1 MLPAT
6 QLLPSLSE
14 SAKAVFLSYASQD
27 AEAAKR
33 ILATLQGAG
42 VEVWFDQSELVGGDA
57 WDRKIR
63 GQINECALF
72 LSVISANTQ
81 VRLEGY
87 FRIEWKLAA
96 ERTHAMAAAR
106 PFLIPVVIDATPDA
120 AAHVPT
126 EFKAV
131 QWTRL
136 PQGATP
142 EAFVQRIQALLLS
155 GLVTGSTTAPA
166 NMAGLAEQKAGD
178 RIGPYK
184 LVQKLGEGG
193 CGIVWMAEQQHP
205 VRRRVAVKII
215 KLGMDTKEVIARF
228 ETERQVL
235 ALMDHPNVAKVL
247 DAGTTDTGRPY
258 FVMELVQ
265 GVPITTFCDQKKLS
279 TPARLDLFAQVCSAV
294 QHAHQKGIIH
304 RDLKPSNIL
313 VALHDDAPVPKVI
326 DFGIAKATGGRL
338 TDQTYFTVVDQ
349 VMGTPA
355 YMSPEQAQLSA
366 VDIDTRS
373 DIYSLGVVLYELL
386 TGRTPFD
393 TAELHKVGLD
403 EIRRHIREVDPP
415 KPSTRL
421 GTLPGAALDTAAL
434 QRQSS
439 PPKLVSGLKGDLDWI
454 VMRCLEKDRARR
466 YDTANNLADD
476 IRRHLA
482 SEPVS
487 ASPPSTGYRLQKWV
501 RRNRLAFAAAA
512 LVSLTLVLGA
522 AVSTWQAVRA
532 GRAERQAIADRDV
545 ATASRNAEKQARE
558 QALVAEKQA
567 RDEAAISKA
576 ASERASRAEQQALAS
591 EKQARDEAA
600 ISKAV
605 SDFLQNDLL
614 RQADSRT
621 QAEAKT
627 TANPDLKV
635 REALDRAA
643 EKVGTRFKDQP
654 LTEAAVR
661 DVIGST
667 YRGVGDA
674 AKAVPHLERALELR
688 KPLLGAEHPD
698 TLGSMSNLAT
708 AYHDQGKYIEAVAL
722 QTQTLEIRKRVL
734 GAEHPDT
741 LGSMNRLANTYGEQ
755 GKTAEAVALHAQ
767 TLEIFKR
774 VRGAEHPS
782 TLMSTNNLANMYL
795 AQGKQAESA
804 VLFAQALEIGKRA
817 LGAEHPNTLLF
828 MDNLAGAYGAQG
840 KIAEAVALQAQTLEI
855 RKRVLGAEHPDTLRS
870 MGGLAG
876 AYGAQG
882 KYTEAAALHAQTLEI
897 QKRVLGA
904 EHPSTLAS
912 MNELA
917 GAYFAQGK
925 RAETAALVAETLEIQ
940 KRVLGVEH
948 PSTVGSMGNLAGAYL
963 AQGKHAEAAPLMAET
978 LEIQKR
984 VLGAEHPGTLTMMS
998 NLALAYVSLGK
1009 HAEAAALAGQAL
1021 EVRKRV
1027 LGAEHPSTL
1036 SSMASLANAYAAQ
1049 GKHAEAAAV
1058 FAQASEISKRVHGAE
1073 HPRTLALMKNLALA
1087 YTGQGKHAEAAAL
1100 HAQGWEIRKRVL
1112 GAEHPDSVQS
1122 MGNLA
1127 AAGEFAGDW
1136 PKAEPAYRELLS
1148 ARLRKDGADS
1158 TSAANA
1164 RAALGK
1170 ILIARQK
1177 FADAELVL
1185 REALAVLEKKVGR
1198 DSQTFNARSLLG
1210 GALAGQKKFAE
1221 AEPLLVSAYEGLRQH
1236 KKTIPAKG
1244 DVRVQEGAERLV
1256 QLYTDWG
1263 QPAKAAGWQQK
1274 LDALNATAS
1283 PPAAAK

>member
-1 MLPAT
+1 VLPAT

-14 SAKAVFLSYASQD
+14 PAKAVFLSYASQD
-27 AEAAKR
+27 VEAAKR
-33 ILATLQGAG
+33 VRDALRGAG

-63 GQINECALF
+63 NQINECALF
-72 LSVISANTQ
+72 ISVISANTQ

-120 AAHVPT
+120 AAHVPP

-142 EAFVQRIQALLLS
+142 EPFVQRIQALLLS
-155 GLVTGSTTAPA
+155 GLVSGAVTQPT
-166 NMAGLAEQKAGD
+166 NIAGMAEQKPGD

-247 DAGTTDTGRPY
+247 DAGTTDMGRPY

-265 GVPITTFCDQKKLS
+265 GVPITAFCDQKKLS
-279 TPARLDLFAQVCSAV
+279 TEARLDLFAQVCSAV

-386 TGRTPFD
+386 TGRT
-393 TAELHKVGLD
+393 AVRYRGAAQGGA
-403 EIRRHIREVDPP
+403 RRNPAHIREVDPP

-501 RRNRLAFAAAA
+501 RRNRLAFAAAV

-532 GRAERQAIADRDV
+532 GKAERQAIADRDA
-545 ATASRNAEKQARE
+545 ATASRNAEKVARE

-567 RDEAAISKA
+567 RDEAAIGKA
-576 ASERASRAEQQALAS
+576 ASERASRAERQAIADRDAATASRNAEKLAREQALTA
-591 EKQARDEAA
+591 EKVARDEAS

-621 QAEAKT
+621 QGEATT

-674 AKAVPHLERALELR
+674 AKAVLHLERALELR
-688 KPLLGAEHPD
+688 QPLLGPEHPD
-698 TLGSMSNLAT
+698 TLTSMQNLAI
-708 AYHDQGKYIEAVAL
+708 AYHGQGKYVAAAAL
-722 QTQTLEIRKRVL
+722 SAQTLEIRKRVL
-734 GAEHPDT
+734 GAEHADT
-741 LGSMNRLANTYGEQ
+741 LISMNRLANTYHRQ
-755 GKTAEAVALHAQ
+755 GKTAEAAALHVQ
-767 TLEIFKR
+767 TLEIRKR
-774 VRGAEHPS
+774 VLGAEHHDTLTS
-782 TLMSTNNLANMYL
+782 TSNLANVYL
-795 AQGKQAESA
+795 AQGKYAEA
-804 VLFAQALEIGKRA
+804 ATLYAQTWEMGKRV
-817 LGAEHPNTLLF
+817 LSAEHPDTVLW

-840 KIAEAVALQAQTLEI
+840 KTAEAAALKAQTLEI
-855 RKRVLGAEHPDTLRS
+855 RKRVLGAEHPDTLSS
-870 MGGLAG
+870 MAGLAG
-876 AYGAQG
+876 AYFAQG
-882 KYTEAAALHAQTLEI
+882 KQAEAAALFTETLKI

-904 EHPSTLAS
+904 EHPDTLSS
-912 MNELA
+912 MAGLA

-925 RAETAALVAETLEIQ
+925 Q
-940 KRVLGVEH
+940 
-948 PSTVGSMGNLAGAYL
+948 
-963 AQGKHAEAAPLMAET
+963 AEAAALFTET
-978 LEIQKR
+978 LKIQKR
-984 VLGAEHPGTLTMMS
+984 VLGAEHPKTLFSMGG
-998 NLALAYVSLGK
+998 LGAVYRAQRK
-1009 HAEAAALAGQAL
+1009 HTEAAALLAETWEL
-1021 EVRKRV
+1021 SKRV
-1027 LGAEHPSTL
+1027 FGTEDPFTL
-1036 SSMASLANAYAAQ
+1036 VLMSELAGVYFAQ
-1049 GKHAEAAAV
+1049 GKHV
-1058 FAQASEISKRVHGAE
+1058 
-1073 HPRTLALMKNLALA
+1073 
-1087 YTGQGKHAEAAAL
+1087 EAAAL
-1100 HAQGWEIRKRVL
+1100 KAQTLEIRKRVG
-1112 GAEHPDSVQS
+1112 GAEHPDTPS
-1122 MGNLA
+1122 
-1127 AAGEFAGDW
+1127 
-1136 PKAEPAYRELLS
+1136 R
-1148 ARLRKDGADS
+1148 
-1158 TSAANA
+1158 
-1164 RAALGK
+1164 
-1170 ILIARQK
+1170 
-1177 FADAELVL
+1177 
-1185 REALAVLEKKVGR
+1185 
-1198 DSQTFNARSLLG
+1198 
-1210 GALAGQKKFAE
+1210 
-1221 AEPLLVSAYEGLRQH
+1221 
-1236 KKTIPAKG
+1236 
-1244 DVRVQEGAERLV
+1244 
-1256 QLYTDWG
+1256 
-1263 QPAKAAGWQQK
+1263 
-1274 LDALNATAS
+1274 
-1283 PPAAAK
+1283 

>member
-14 SAKAVFLSYASQD
+14 PAKAVFLSYASQD

-33 ILATLQGAG
+33 VRDALQGAG

-63 GQINECALF
+63 NQINECALF
-72 LSVISANTQ
+72 ISVISANTQ

-120 AAHVPT
+120 AAHVPP

-142 EAFVQRIQALLLS
+142 EPFVQRIQALLLS
-155 GLVTGSTTAPA
+155 GLVSGTTTAPA
-166 NMAGLAEQKAGD
+166 SVAGLAEQKTGD

-247 DAGTTDTGRPY
+247 DAGTTDMGRPY

-279 TPARLDLFAQVCSAV
+279 TEARLELFAQVCSAV

-466 YDTANNLADD
+466 YDTANSLADD

-532 GRAERQAIADRDV
+532 GKAERQAIADRDA
-545 ATASRNAEKQARE
+545 ATASRNAEKLARE
-558 QALVAEKQA
+558 QALTAEKVA
-567 RDEAAISKA
+567 RDEAS
-576 ASERASRAEQQALAS
+576 
-591 EKQARDEAA
+591 

-621 QAEAKT
+621 QGEATT

-674 AKAVPHLERALELR
+674 AKAVLHLERALELR
-688 KPLLGAEHPD
+688 QPLLGPEHPD
-698 TLGSMSNLAT
+698 TLTSMQNLAI
-708 AYHDQGKYIEAVAL
+708 AYHGQGKYVAAAAL
-722 QTQTLEIRKRVL
+722 SAQTLEIRKRVL
-734 GAEHPDT
+734 GAEHADT
-741 LGSMNRLANTYGEQ
+741 LISMNRLANTYHRQ
-755 GKTAEAVALHAQ
+755 GKTAEAAALHVQ
-767 TLEIFKR
+767 TLEIRKR
-774 VRGAEHPS
+774 VLGAEHHDTLTS
-782 TLMSTNNLANMYL
+782 TSNLANVYL
-795 AQGKQAESA
+795 AQGKYAEA
-804 VLFAQALEIGKRA
+804 ATLYAQTWEMGKRV
-817 LGAEHPNTLLF
+817 LSAEHPDTVLW

-840 KIAEAVALQAQTLEI
+840 KTAEAAALKAQTLEI
-855 RKRVLGAEHPDTLRS
+855 RKRVLGAEHPDTLSS
-870 MGGLAG
+870 MAGLAG
-876 AYGAQG
+876 AYFAQG
-882 KYTEAAALHAQTLEI
+882 MQAEAAALFTETLKI

-904 EHPSTLAS
+904 EHPKTLFSMGGLGAVYRAQRKHTEAAALLAETWELSKRVFGTEDPFTLAL
-912 MNELA
+912 MGELA
-917 GAYFAQGK
+917 GVYFAQGK
-925 RAETAALVAETLEIQ
+925 HV
-940 KRVLGVEH
+940 
-948 PSTVGSMGNLAGAYL
+948 
-963 AQGKHAEAAPLMAET
+963 
-978 LEIQKR
+978 
-984 VLGAEHPGTLTMMS
+984 
-998 NLALAYVSLGK
+998 
-1009 HAEAAALAGQAL
+1009 EAAALKAQ
-1021 EVRKRV
+1021 
-1027 LGAEHPSTL
+1027 TL
-1036 SSMASLANAYAAQ
+1036 
-1049 GKHAEAAAV
+1049 
-1058 FAQASEISKRVHGAE
+1058 
-1073 HPRTLALMKNLALA
+1073 
-1087 YTGQGKHAEAAAL
+1087 
-1100 HAQGWEIRKRVL
+1100 EIRKRVG
-1112 GAEHPDSVQS
+1112 GAEHPDTPS
-1122 MGNLA
+1122 
-1127 AAGEFAGDW
+1127 
-1136 PKAEPAYRELLS
+1136 R
-1148 ARLRKDGADS
+1148 
-1158 TSAANA
+1158 
-1164 RAALGK
+1164 
-1170 ILIARQK
+1170 
-1177 FADAELVL
+1177 
-1185 REALAVLEKKVGR
+1185 
-1198 DSQTFNARSLLG
+1198 
-1210 GALAGQKKFAE
+1210 
-1221 AEPLLVSAYEGLRQH
+1221 
-1236 KKTIPAKG
+1236 
-1244 DVRVQEGAERLV
+1244 
-1256 QLYTDWG
+1256 
-1263 QPAKAAGWQQK
+1263 
-1274 LDALNATAS
+1274 
-1283 PPAAAK
+1283 

>member
-1 MLPAT
+1 M
-6 QLLPSLSE
+6 SE

-27 AEAAKR
+27 VEAAKR
-33 ILATLQGAG
+33 ILATLQSAG

-72 LSVISANTQ
+72 ISVISANTQ

-120 AAHVPT
+120 AAHVPP

-142 EAFVQRIQALLLS
+142 EPFVQRIQALLLS
-155 GLVTGSTTAPA
+155 GLVTGSTTATA
-166 NMAGLAEQKAGD
+166 NIAGLAEQKAGD

-205 VRRRVAVKII
+205 VRRRVALKII

-279 TPARLDLFAQVCSAV
+279 TPARLELFAQVCSAV

-373 DIYSLGVVLYELL
+373 DLYSLGVVLYELL

-403 EIRRHIREVDPP
+403 EIRRHIREVGPP

-439 PPKLVSGLKGDLDWI
+439 PPKLVSGLRGDLDWI

-466 YDTANNLADD
+466 YDTANSLADD

-532 GRAERQAIADRDV
+532 GKAERQAIADRDA
-545 ATASRNAEKQARE
+545 ATASRNAEKLARE

-576 ASERASRAEQQALAS
+576 ASERAGRAERQAIADRDAATASRNAEKLAREQALTA
-591 EKQARDEAA
+591 EKVARDEAS

-643 EKVGTRFKDQP
+643 EKVGDRFKDQP

-674 AKAVPHLERALELR
+674 AKAVLHLERALQLR
-688 KPLLGAEHPD
+688 KPLLGPEHPD
-698 TLGSMSNLAT
+698 TLASMHNLAI
-708 AYHDQGKYIEAVAL
+708 AYHDQGK
-722 QTQTLEIRKRVL
+722 
-734 GAEHPDT
+734 
-741 LGSMNRLANTYGEQ
+741 M
-755 GKTAEAVALHAQ
+755 AEA
-767 TLEIFKR
+767 E
-774 VRGAEHPS
+774 
-782 TLMSTNNLANMYL
+782 
-795 AQGKQAESA
+795 
-804 VLFAQALEIGKRA
+804 
-817 LGAEHPNTLLF
+817 
-828 MDNLAGAYGAQG
+828 
-840 KIAEAVALQAQTLEI
+840 ALQAQTLEI
-855 RKRVLGAEHPDTLRS
+855 RKRVLGAEHPDTLMS
-870 MGGLAG
+870 MNRLGNVYLDQGKPAEAVALHAQNLEIRKRVLGAEHPDTLMSTNNLAN
-876 AYGAQG
+876 AYRAQG
-882 KYTEAAALHAQTLEI
+882 KYAEAAALFAQTWEMG
-897 QKRVLGA
+897 KRVLGA
-904 EHPSTLAS
+904 EHPSTLLW
-912 MNELA
+912 MDNLA
-917 GAYFAQGK
+917 GTYGAQGK
-925 RAETAALVAETLEIQ
+925 TAEAAALTAQTFEIR
-940 KRVLGVEH
+940 KRVLGAEH
-948 PSTVGSMGNLAGAYL
+948 PDTLSSMGRLAIAYL
-963 AQGKHAEAAPLMAET
+963 VQGKQAEAAALFT
-978 LEIQKR
+978 KTWEISKR
-984 VLGAEHPGTLTMMS
+984 VLGAEHPGTLVSPMG
-998 NLALAYVSLGK
+998 LAAMYTTQRKYS
-1009 HAEAAALAGQAL
+1009 EAAALFT
-1021 EVRKRV
+1021 ETWEISKRV
-1027 LGAEHPSTL
+1027 LGAEHPNTL
-1036 SSMASLANAYAAQ
+1036 GLMFGLAEVYRFQ
-1049 GKHAEAAAV
+1049 GKQAA
-1058 FAQASEISKRVHGAE
+1058 
-1073 HPRTLALMKNLALA
+1073 
-1087 YTGQGKHAEAAAL
+1087 AAAL
-1100 HAQGWEIRKRVL
+1100 FAQMWEIRKRVL
-1112 GAEHPDSVQS
+1112 GAEHPDTLKAMNS
-1122 MGNLA
+1122 LA
-1127 AAGEFAGDW
+1127 LAGEFAGDW

-1148 ARLRKDGADS
+1148 AMLRKDGADS
-1158 TSAANA
+1158 TAAANA

-1177 FADAELVL
+1177 FTDAEPVL
-1185 REALAVLEKKVGR
+1185 REALAVFEKKLGR

-1221 AEPLLVSAYEGLRQH
+1221 AEPLLVSAYEGLWQH

-1274 LDALNATAS
+1274 LDAFNASGS
-1283 PPAAAK
+1283 PPAAEK

>member
-1 MLPAT
+1 
-6 QLLPSLSE
+6 
-14 SAKAVFLSYASQD
+14 
-27 AEAAKR
+27 
-33 ILATLQGAG
+33 
-42 VEVWFDQSELVGGDA
+42 
-57 WDRKIR
+57 
-63 GQINECALF
+63 
-72 LSVISANTQ
+72 
-81 VRLEGY
+81 
-87 FRIEWKLAA
+87 
-96 ERTHAMAAAR
+96 
-106 PFLIPVVIDATPDA
+106 
-120 AAHVPT
+120 
-126 EFKAV
+126 
-131 QWTRL
+131 
-136 PQGATP
+136 
-142 EAFVQRIQALLLS
+142 
-155 GLVTGSTTAPA
+155 
-166 NMAGLAEQKAGD
+166 
-178 RIGPYK
+178 
-184 LVQKLGEGG
+184 
-193 CGIVWMAEQQHP
+193 
-205 VRRRVAVKII
+205 
-215 KLGMDTKEVIARF
+215 
-228 ETERQVL
+228 
-235 ALMDHPNVAKVL
+235 
-247 DAGTTDTGRPY
+247 
-258 FVMELVQ
+258 MELVQ

-393 TAELHKVGLD
+393 TAELLKVGLD

-466 YDTANNLADD
+466 YDTANSLADD
-476 IRRHLA
+476 LRRHLA

-501 RRNRLAFAAAA
+501 RRNRLAFTAAA
-512 LVSLTLVLGA
+512 LVALTLVLGA

-532 GRAERQAIADRDV
+532 GRAERQAIADRDA
-545 ATASRNAEKQARE
+545 ATASRNAEKLARE

-643 EKVGTRFKDQP
+643 EKVGDRFKDQP

-674 AKAVPHLERALELR
+674 AKAVLHLERALQLR
-688 KPLLGAEHPD
+688 KPLLGVEHPD
-698 TLGSMSNLAT
+698 TLASMNNLAG
-708 AYHDQGKYIEAVAL
+708 AYHAQGKYAAAAAL
-722 QTQTLEIRKRVL
+722 YIQTLEISKRVL

-741 LGSMNRLANTYGEQ
+741 LA
-755 GKTAEAVALHAQ
+755 
-767 TLEIFKR
+767 
-774 VRGAEHPS
+774 
-782 TLMSTNNLANMYL
+782 
-795 AQGKQAESA
+795 
-804 VLFAQALEIGKRA
+804 
-817 LGAEHPNTLLF
+817 
-828 MDNLAGAYGAQG
+828 
-840 KIAEAVALQAQTLEI
+840 
-855 RKRVLGAEHPDTLRS
+855 
-870 MGGLAG
+870 
-876 AYGAQG
+876 
-882 KYTEAAALHAQTLEI
+882 
-897 QKRVLGA
+897 
-904 EHPSTLAS
+904 
-912 MNELA
+912 
-917 GAYFAQGK
+917 
-925 RAETAALVAETLEIQ
+925 
-940 KRVLGVEH
+940 
-948 PSTVGSMGNLAGAYL
+948 SMGNLAGAYL
-963 AQGKHAEAAPLMAET
+963 AQGKYAAAAALYIQTLEISKRVLGAEHPDALASMGNLAGAYASQGKYAESAALYVQTLEIQKRVRGAEHPDTLGWMNNLAGAYYAQGKPAEAAVLLAQVWENSKRVLGAEHPQALASMGGLAAAYSAQGKQAEAEALFAQALEISKRVLGAEHPQT
-978 LEIQKR
+978 LWSMNNLAATYYRQGKTAEAAALSAQTVEIQKR
-984 VLGAEHPGTLTMMS
+984 VLGAEHPDTLKSMG
-998 NLALAYVSLGK
+998 NLANAYDSQGK
-1009 HAEAAALAGQAL
+1009 HAEATALYVETWEISKRVFGAEHPTTLMMMSNLTSAYRSQGKQAVAYRSQGKQAEAAALFAQIW
-1021 EVRKRV
+1021 ENQKRV
-1027 LGAEHPSTL
+1027 LGAEHSETISTL
-1036 SSMASLANAYAAQ
+1036 
-1049 GKHAEAAAV
+1049 
-1058 FAQASEISKRVHGAE
+1058 
-1073 HPRTLALMKNLALA
+1073 TNLAIA
-1087 YTGQGKHAEAAAL
+1087 YDRA
-1100 HAQGWEIRKRVL
+1100 
-1112 GAEHPDSVQS
+1112 
-1122 MGNLA
+1122 N
-1127 AAGEFAGDW
+1127 DW

-1158 TSAANA
+1158 TSVANTGVT
-1164 RAALGK
+1164 LGK

-1177 FADAELVL
+1177 FTDAEPVL
-1185 REALAVLEKKVGR
+1185 REALAVLEKKLPR
-1198 DSQTFNARSLLG
+1198 DSQTFNARSLVG

-1221 AEPLLVSAYEGLRQH
+1221 AEPLLVSGYESMKQREAQMPPGN
-1236 KKTIPAKG
+1236 KG
-1244 DVRVQEGAERLV
+1244 RIKDALERLV
-1256 QLYTDWG
+1256 QFYTDWG
-1263 QPAKAAGWQQK
+1263 QPEKAATWQQK
-1274 LDALNATAS
+1274 LDAFNAAAAR
-1283 PPAAAK
+1283 PAAEK